1 MRLGV
6 GLRWIILAALSA
18 TACLPMF
25 AGAMINFSCE
35 VGDGTGPGQSVS
47 GPNPCSLTGTGS
59 EGLESQATAQF
70 VRTPVLPLDN
80 FQSTTSFS
88 ASVAASAYA
97 LCGFTQTMD
106 CLISGASATITWE
119 TFATTAG
126 PERLG
131 YIDLSFVG
139 SFDYP
144 GEELAFGGNNEQV
157 GQYGASENEAGNSIM
172 LPFTLGVPFEM
183 MLSIGINAATAEPDP
198 MGIISSGADLS
209 FQLFEADGVTPVE
222 ISAVP
227 EPGTPILVASGLIFW
242 VVRKRSLNVK
252 FH

>member
-183 MLSIGINAATAEPDP
+183 MLSIGINA
-198 MGIISSGADLS
+198 GNGGARSNGDHIFRGRSILSTFRGRWGHAGGDFCRARAGHSNTRGVRIDLLGCPQA
-209 FQLFEADGVTPVE
+209 FAQ
-222 ISAVP
+222 
-227 EPGTPILVASGLIFW
+227 
-242 VVRKRSLNVK
+242 R
-252 FH
+252 